1 MSGGGG
7 GSDRRLG
14 SDGLGLAL
22 ALALGSM
29 ASVQDP
35 RQDPAPD
42 AGLVGGVYGTGR
54 DGVIGRRPQW
64 LGGDGLV
71 ELLARRVSRQGYLAD
86 LTDWV
91 GTSTRMYEWVVG
103 IMCYVVGDS

>member
-1 MSGGGG
+1 M
-7 GSDRRLG
+7 
-14 SDGLGLAL
+14 
-22 ALALGSM
+22 
-29 ASVQDP
+29 
-35 RQDPAPD
+35 
-42 AGLVGGVYGTGR
+42 
-54 DGVIGRRPQW
+54 
-64 LGGDGLV
+64 V